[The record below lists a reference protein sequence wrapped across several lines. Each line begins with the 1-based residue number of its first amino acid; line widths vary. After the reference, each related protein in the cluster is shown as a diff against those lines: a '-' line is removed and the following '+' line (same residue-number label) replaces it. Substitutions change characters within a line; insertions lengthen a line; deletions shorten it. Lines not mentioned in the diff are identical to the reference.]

1 MYARGLS
8 DKVTEALA
16 DTPVVLVNGA
26 RQSGKT
32 TLVQEVVAY
41 RPGSVYRTLDDAATL
56 AAAVADPV
64 GFVRQPGELLVI
76 DEVQHVPAL
85 FPAIKLEVD
94 RNRRPGRFLLTGSAN
109 VLLLT
114 DEAVSSAW
122 R

>member
-1 MYARGLS
+1 MYARGLI

-32 TLVQEVVAY
+32 TLVQEMVAD

-56 AAAVADPV
+56 AAAVPDPV
-64 GFVRQPGELLVI
+64 GFVRQPCELLVI

-85 FPAIKLEVD
+85 FPA
-94 RNRRPGRFLLTGSAN
+94 RQPAASAT
-109 VLLLT
+109 L
-114 DEAVSSAW
+114 AAG
-122 R
+122 